1 MAKKY
6 EELTFHDDFMFCKVL
21 ETHPDLCRKL
31 LELALGRKLGD
42 LVSVNRQKPVEI
54 LPDRRGVRFDIYV
67 EDGNNTVYD
76 VEMQNANRDSIAK
89 RTRYSQAMIDLNL
102 LERGK
107 RYKDLDG
114 SYIIFIC
121 RFNLF
126 EQAGLHKYSFL
137 NLCREDPGIELG
149 DSTEKIFLCSTGNA
163 NDISEEMQSFLRYIA
178 EGIPCDS
185 FTRKLEDAVEEARV
199 HIHWRQ
205 EYMTFLE
212 QLEIEREEGRAEGR
226 EEGRAEERV
235 NTEREKQRA
244 DAAESELQRLREEI
258 AELRKDI
265 TTRKKPE

>member
-107 RYKDLDG
+107 R
-114 SYIIFIC
+114 
-121 RFNLF
+121 
-126 EQAGLHKYSFL
+126 
-137 NLCREDPGIELG
+137 
-149 DSTEKIFLCSTGNA
+149 
-163 NDISEEMQSFLRYIA
+163 
-178 EGIPCDS
+178 
-185 FTRKLEDAVEEARV
+185 
-199 HIHWRQ
+199 
-205 EYMTFLE
+205 
-212 QLEIEREEGRAEGR
+212 
-226 EEGRAEERV
+226 
-235 NTEREKQRA
+235 
-244 DAAESELQRLREEI
+244 
-258 AELRKDI
+258 
-265 TTRKKPE
+265 

>member
-149 DSTEKIFLCSTGNA
+149 DSTETWYRTRRFDGKNLSLQYGKCK
-163 NDISEEMQSFLRYIA
+163 RY
-178 EGIPCDS
+178 
-185 FTRKLEDAVEEARV
+185 F
-199 HIHWRQ
+199 
-205 EYMTFLE
+205 
-212 QLEIEREEGRAEGR
+212 
-226 EEGRAEERV
+226 
-235 NTEREKQRA
+235 
-244 DAAESELQRLREEI
+244 
-258 AELRKDI
+258 
-265 TTRKKPE
+265 

>member
-1 MAKKY
+1 MQEAAGTCAWTK
-6 EELTFHDDFMFCKVL
+6 
-21 ETHPDLCRKL
+21 
-31 LELALGRKLGD
+31 
-42 LVSVNRQKPVEI
+42 I
-54 LPDRRGVRFDIYV
+54 RR
-67 EDGNNTVYD
+67 
-76 VEMQNANRDSIAK
+76 
-89 RTRYSQAMIDLNL
+89 
-102 LERGK
+102 
-107 RYKDLDG
+107 
-114 SYIIFIC
+114 
-121 RFNLF
+121 
-126 EQAGLHKYSFL
+126 
-137 NLCREDPGIELG
+137 PGIELG

-226 EEGRAEERV
+226 EEGRAEGREEGRAEERV

-265 TTRKKPE
+265 TTRKKPD

>member
-31 LELALGRKLGD
+31 LELALGQKLGD

-212 QLEIEREEGRAEGR
+212 QLEIEREEGR

-265 TTRKKPE
+265 TTRKKPD